1 MQAVMIG
8 TGAMGSIFGTALA
21 RSGVD
26 LVCFDRRADRV
37 EAISRE
43 GLRVGGVLGE
53 RRVAALATTRADAI
67 GAVDLAVVL
76 VDSGA
81 TAEAAHIA
89 RACLR
94 DDGFALTL
102 QNGIGN
108 IEHLVDV
115 LGADRVAAGITYN
128 SGATGTDDLPLHTNV
143 GPTVIGEAG
152 GPVSARVNDIAARF
166 GAQGLP
172 TRTVDDVHA
181 HVWSKFVHNCA
192 INPIS
197 ALTGLRPG
205 EIARS
210 PDAAALLDAALDEI
224 LAVVAAVGVRLP
236 EHDPR
241 EEIHEHCW
249 ERYNRPSMLQHL
261 IAGRRTEIDAL
272 NGALV
277 RRASTLGVPAPVNA
291 AIAHAVR
298 ALEASGGGRDRP
310 LDEAALEAAA
320 RASARAGRWGSPT
333 A

>member
-1 MQAVMIG
+1 MRVAVIG
-8 TGAMGSIFGTALA
+8 AGAMGALFGVALA
-21 RSGVD
+21 RTGAE
-26 LVCFDRRADRV
+26 LACFDPRADV
-37 EAISRE
+37 LEAIARD
-43 GLRVGGVLGE
+43 GLRIDGVLGE
-53 RRVAALATTRADAI
+53 RQVPARAATDPGVIEPVHLA
-67 GAVDLAVVL
+67 LVL

-81 TAEAAHIA
+81 TVDAARTA

-108 IEHLVDV
+108 VERLVEA
-115 LGADRVAAGITYN
+115 LGAARVAAGITYN
-128 SGATGTDDLPLHTNV
+128 SGAGGAPGRPRHTNV
-143 GPTVIGEAG
+143 GPTVIGEAD
-152 GPVSARVNDIAARF
+152 GPASARVRDLAARF
-166 GAQGLP
+166 HAQGLP
-172 TRTVDDVHA
+172 TTVVDDVRA

-210 PDAAALLDAALDEI
+210 PDAAALLDAVLHEI

-236 EHDPR
+236 EHDAR

-261 IAGRRTEIDAL
+261 LAGRRTEIDAL
-272 NGALV
+272 NAALV
-277 RRASTLGVPAPVNA
+277 RRAATLGVPTPVNA
-291 AIAHAVR
+291 AIVRAVR
-298 ALEASGGGRDRP
+298 ALEAAGGTRDGP

-320 RASARAGRWGSPT
+320 RAEPRAGRWGRVI
-333 A
+333 